1 MSEQYRPS
9 LMVAKGAFGA
19 MGGAEMD
26 LIRVLPALNRI
37 FDVTMA
43 TIQPSDELVMTC
55 SENGI
60 RLIRPE
66 SNWELHT
73 DPVSVILDSGRRTS
87 SRAWASCPG
96 LREAMESSIAMH
108 LVSGDGSLPIL
119 DHVPKGLMIHLHLLE
134 PHRGLYEDTLHLRLD
149 GSPRR
154 SLPLTRAALSR
165 ARRRDQSLILDLMS
179 RGESLV
185 SGNSSFSAKRAKEV
199 YGIEAGVLWPCV
211 DTEEFPS
218 DPSSDPENP
227 YPEEGEYVVSIG
239 RASYAKGTWETV
251 SMLSGTGIGL
261 AHVGG
266 GDDESIEMIKS
277 YASKSGVE
285 IWIAPRLESSDLVS
299 LIRGARAVVSMAH
312 NESFGLT
319 PIESF
324 AVGTPALFVD
334 EGGFQDTIIDGVN
347 GRLLPREDLQSWHTA
362 LIEASDEKT
371 RRRWAE
377 AGRKRISELDLSP
390 QAHARRIYELL
401 TDS

>member
-1 MSEQYRPS
+1 MSEQDRPP
-9 LMVAKGAFGA
+9 LLVAKGAFKA

-26 LIRVLPALNRI
+26 LIRVLPAMNRV

-43 TIQPSDELVMTC
+43 TIQPSEELVMTC

-66 SNWELHT
+66 SNWELNP
-73 DPVSVILDSGRRTS
+73 DPVSVILDLGRRTS

-119 DHVPKGLMIHLHLLE
+119 DHVPEGLMIHLHLLE

-154 SLPLTRAALSR
+154 SLTLTRAALSR
-165 ARRRDQSLILDLMS
+165 ARRRDQSLILNLMS

-251 SMLSGTGIGL
+251 SMLSGTSIGL

-277 YASKSGVE
+277 HASTSGVE

-299 LIRGARAVVSMAH
+299 LMRGARAVVSMAH

-334 EGGFQDTIIDGVN
+334 EGGFRDTIIDGVN
-347 GRLLPREDLQSWHTA
+347 GRLLPREDLQSWHKA
-362 LIEASDEKT
+362 LIEASEEKT

-377 AGRKRISELDLSP
+377 AGRQRISELDLSP

>member
-1 MSEQYRPS
+1 MSEQDRPP
-9 LMVAKGAFGA
+9 LLVAKGAFKA

-26 LIRVLPALNRI
+26 LIRVLPAMNRV

-43 TIQPSDELVMTC
+43 TIQPSEELVMTC

-66 SNWELHT
+66 SNWELNP
-73 DPVSVILDSGRRTS
+73 DPVSVILDLGRRTS

-119 DHVPKGLMIHLHLLE
+119 DHVPQDLVIHLHLLE

-154 SLPLTRAALSR
+154 SLTLTRAALSR
-165 ARRRDQSLILDLMS
+165 ARRRDQSLILNLMS

-185 SGNSSFSAKRAKEV
+185 SGNSSFSANRAKEV

-277 YASKSGVE
+277 HASTSGVE

-299 LIRGARAVVSMAH
+299 LMRGARAVVSMAH

-334 EGGFQDTIIDGVN
+334 EGGFRDTIIDGVN
-347 GRLLPREDLQSWHTA
+347 GRLLPREDLQSWHKA
-362 LIEASDEKT
+362 LIEASEEKT

-377 AGRKRISELDLSP
+377 AGRQRISELDLSP

>member
-1 MSEQYRPS
+1 MSEQDRPP
-9 LMVAKGAFGA
+9 LLVAKGAFKA

-26 LIRVLPALNRI
+26 LIRVLPAMNRV

-43 TIQPSDELVMTC
+43 TIQPSEELVVTC

-119 DHVPKGLMIHLHLLE
+119 DHVPGGLMIHLHLLE

-154 SLPLTRAALSR
+154 SLTLTRAALSR

-179 RGESLV
+179 RGGSLV

-227 YPEEGEYVVSIG
+227 YPKEGEYVVSIG

-277 YASKSGVE
+277 HASKSGVE
-285 IWIAPRLESSDLVS
+285 IWISPRLESSDLVS
-299 LIRGARAVVSMAH
+299 LMRGARAVVSMAH

-334 EGGFQDTIIDGVN
+334 EGGFRDTIIDGVN
-347 GRLLPREDLQSWHTA
+347 GRLLPREDLQSWHKA
-362 LIEASDEKT
+362 LIEASEEKT

-377 AGRKRISELDLSP
+377 AGRQRISELDLSP
-390 QAHARRIYELL
+390 QAHARRIYELI

>member
-1 MSEQYRPS
+1 
-9 LMVAKGAFGA
+9 V
-19 MGGAEMD
+19 
-26 LIRVLPALNRI
+26 
-37 FDVTMA
+37 
-43 TIQPSDELVMTC
+43 TC

-119 DHVPKGLMIHLHLLE
+119 DHVPGGLMIHLHLLE

-154 SLPLTRAALSR
+154 SLTLTRAALSR

-179 RGESLV
+179 RGGSLV

-227 YPEEGEYVVSIG
+227 YPKEGEYVVSIG
-239 RASYAKGTWETV
+239 RASYAKGTWETI

-277 YASKSGVE
+277 HASKSGVE
-285 IWIAPRLESSDLVS
+285 IWISPRLESSDLVS
-299 LIRGARAVVSMAH
+299 LMRGARAVVSMAH

-334 EGGFQDTIIDGVN
+334 EGGFRDTIIDGVN
-347 GRLLPREDLQSWHTA
+347 GRLLPREDLQSWHKA
-362 LIEASDEKT
+362 LIEASEEKT

-377 AGRKRISELDLSP
+377 AGRQRISELDLSP
-390 QAHARRIYELL
+390 QAHARRIYELI

>member
-9 LMVAKGAFGA
+9 LMVAKGAFRA

-43 TIQPSDELVMTC
+43 TIQPSEELVVTC

-60 RLIRPE
+60 KLIRPE
-66 SNWELHT
+66 SDWELRT

-96 LREAMESSIAMH
+96 LREAMESSIALH

-119 DHVPKGLMIHLHLLE
+119 DHVPKDLMIHLHLLE
-134 PHRGLYEDTLHLRLD
+134 PHRGLYEDTLHLRMD

-154 SLPLTRAALSR
+154 SLVLTRAVLSR
-165 ARRRDQSLILDLMS
+165 ARKRDQSLILDLMS
-179 RGESLV
+179 RRKSLV
-185 SGNSSFSAKRAKEV
+185 SGNSSFSAQRANDV

-211 DTEEFPS
+211 DIKEFPS
-218 DPSSDPENP
+218 DPSSDPDNP
-227 YPEEGEYVVSIG
+227 YPGEGEYVVSIG

-251 SMLSGTGIGL
+251 SMLSGTGVAL

-266 GDDESIEMIKS
+266 GVDESIEMLKS
-277 YASKSGVE
+277 HASSSGVE
-285 IWIAPRLESSDLVS
+285 IWVAPRLESSDLVS
-299 LIRGARAVVSMAH
+299 LMRGARAVVSMAH

-334 EGGFQDTIIDGVN
+334 EGGFRDTIIDGVN
-347 GRLLPREDLQSWHTA
+347 GRLLPREDLQSWHLA
-362 LIEASDEKT
+362 LIEASKEKT

-377 AGRKRISELDLSP
+377 AGRQRISELDLSP
-390 QAHARRIYELL
+390 EAHARRIYELL
-401 TDS
+401 TSS

>member
-1 MSEQYRPS
+1 MSEQDRPP
-9 LMVAKGAFGA
+9 LLVAKGAFKA

-26 LIRVLPALNRI
+26 LIRVLPAMNRV

-43 TIQPSDELVMTC
+43 TIQPSEELVMTC

-66 SNWELHT
+66 SNWELNP
-73 DPVSVILDSGRRTS
+73 DPVSVILDLGRRTS

-96 LREAMESSIAMH
+96 LSEAMESSIAMH

-119 DHVPKGLMIHLHLLE
+119 DHVPEGLMIHLHLLE

-154 SLPLTRAALSR
+154 SLTLTRAALSR
-165 ARRRDQSLILDLMS
+165 ARRRDQSLILNLMS

-277 YASKSGVE
+277 HASTSGVE

-299 LIRGARAVVSMAH
+299 LMRGARAVVSMAH

-334 EGGFQDTIIDGVN
+334 EGGFRDTIIDGVN
-347 GRLLPREDLQSWHTA
+347 GRLLPREDLQSWHKA
-362 LIEASDEKT
+362 LIEASEEKT

-377 AGRKRISELDLSP
+377 AGRQRISELDLSP